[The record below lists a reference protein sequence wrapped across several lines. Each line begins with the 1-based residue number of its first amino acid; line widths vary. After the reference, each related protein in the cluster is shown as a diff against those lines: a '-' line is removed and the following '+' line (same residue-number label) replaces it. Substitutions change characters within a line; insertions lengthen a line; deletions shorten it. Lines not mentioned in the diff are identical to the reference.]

1 MTSIIA
7 ESPDGAGILPAKAGP
22 GGPAQTW
29 RSAPRESL
37 RAAAGGGGGGGEAA
51 ANLVHHVGGQE
62 GFAEH
67 GKVVLFAQR
76 FFFRREDSAGHHD
89 DEHARLGLQKLDAQ
103 LDAVAVGEHVVE
115 QGGIGLFGGH
125 QLAGFGGGFGGE
137 QL

>member
-37 RAAAGGGGGGGEAA
+37 RAAGGGGGGGEAA
-51 ANLVHHVGGQE
+51 ANLVYHVGGQE
-62 GFAEH
+62 GLADH

-76 FFFRREDSAGHHD
+76 FFFRGEDSAGHHY
-89 DEHARLGLQKLDAQ
+89 DENARMGLQKLCPQ
-103 LDAVAVGEHVVE
+103 IDAVAVGEH
-115 QGGIGLFGGH
+115 I
-125 QLAGFGGGFGGE
+125 
-137 QL
+137 